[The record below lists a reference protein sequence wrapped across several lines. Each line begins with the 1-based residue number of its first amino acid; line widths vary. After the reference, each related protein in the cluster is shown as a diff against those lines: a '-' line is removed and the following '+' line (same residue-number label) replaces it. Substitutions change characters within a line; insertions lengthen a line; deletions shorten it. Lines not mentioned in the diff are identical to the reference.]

1 MAMRLRLAP
10 CLVAVAAILTVSGAH
25 AETDF
30 DRIQLGRYLT
40 DAGDCVACHTK
51 AGGKPF
57 AGGAPLATPFGV
69 IYSPNITPDRE
80 TGIGAWSDDEFYR
93 AMHEGIS
100 RDGSRLYPA
109 FPYPHFT
116 HVTRSDVDAIRAYLA
131 TLEPVSSTPPRNEL
145 PFPLNQRVLMRAWNW
160 MFFDDASFQPDPKKS
175 DAWNRGAYLVEGLGH
190 CATCHTPRNAFGS
203 ANSDQSYAGGNL
215 QNWLA
220 PDLGPDLRTGLGR
233 WTEQDIAEYLKTGRN
248 ALSNASGPMAEVIEH
263 STSRLTDEDV
273 RAIATYLKDL
283 PNPAAKPAGG
293 EASATQTSGLD
304 PAVAQAGEAI
314 FTDQCAACHRLD
326 GSGEPG
332 FFPRL
337 KGNPNVQQ
345 NDPSTIVHIILEGT
359 RTAVTPAR
367 PTPLSMPAYAWK
379 LNDAQVAAVASYVR
393 NSWSNSAPAV
403 SPDQVQSLRKAMKG
417 DSD

>member
-1 MAMRLRLAP
+1 MPPAP
-10 CLVAVAAILTVSGAH
+10 IPNSIASGSAATSPTPATALPATPQ
-25 AETDF
+25 E
-30 DRIQLGRYLT
+30 
-40 DAGDCVACHTK
+40 
-51 AGGKPF
+51 GGKPF
-57 AGGAPLATPFGV
+57 AGGRPLATPFGV
-69 IYSPNITPDRE
+69 IHSPNITPHRQ

-100 RDGSRLYPA
+100 RDGRRLYPA

-116 HVTRSDVDAIRAYLA
+116 HVARRDVDAIRAYLA
-131 TLEPVSSTPPRNEL
+131 TLEPVPTAPPRNEL

-160 MFFDDASFQPDPKKS
+160 MFFEEAAFKPDPTKS

-190 CATCHTPRNAFGS
+190 CGACHTPRNVLGGAK
-203 ANSDQSYAGGNL
+203 SDRRYAGGNI
-215 QNWLA
+215 QNWVA

-233 WTEQDIAEYLKTGRN
+233 WREQDIVEYLKTGRN
-248 ALSNASGPMAEVIEH
+248 ALSNASGPMAEVIEL
-263 STSRLTDEDV
+263 STSRLTSEDL

-283 PNPAAKPAGG
+283 PDTAAPAGG
-293 EASATQTSGLD
+293 ETAGTQSTGLD
-304 PAVAQAGEAI
+304 AAVAQAGEAI
-314 FTDQCAACHRLD
+314 FADQCAACHRTD

-345 NDPSTIVHIILEGT
+345 DDPSTIVHIILEGT

-379 LNDAQVAAVASYVR
+379 LSDAQVAAVASYVR
-393 NSWSNSAPAV
+393 NSWSNGAPQV
-403 SPDQVQSLRKAMKG
+403 SPDQVRSLRRAVRTAP
-417 DSD
+417 D